1 MQKKNI
7 AVIMGGFTSEFNIS
21 MISGSVVMANLDRDL
36 YTPYKVVI
44 TKKEW
49 YYEDPQGQQHPIQKE
64 DFSISLP
71 SGKIVFDVVFN
82 AIHGSPGEDGLIQ
95 AYFELIGMPQTAC
108 NFYQSALTYNK
119 RDLLSVLKAYG
130 IPSAKSFYLNKGEV
144 IDCDA
149 IVNAVG
155 LPCFVKANKSGSSFG
170 ISKVYEK
177 EQLPNAIDVA
187 YKEDNEIIIEAALNG
202 TEVSIG
208 VITYQGKVTVLPATE
223 ITTENDFF
231 DYNAKYLGQ
240 SHEIT
245 PARISEVQL
254 KNLRAMAKKI
264 YEVLSLKGFTRS
276 EFIFIGDIP
285 HLLEV
290 NTTPGMTTESLLP
303 MQAKEFGISL
313 KELFSSAIENALT

>member
-64 DFSISLP
+64 DFSVSLP

-149 IVNAVG
+149 IVNTVG

-254 KNLRAMAKKI
+254 QNLRAMAKKI